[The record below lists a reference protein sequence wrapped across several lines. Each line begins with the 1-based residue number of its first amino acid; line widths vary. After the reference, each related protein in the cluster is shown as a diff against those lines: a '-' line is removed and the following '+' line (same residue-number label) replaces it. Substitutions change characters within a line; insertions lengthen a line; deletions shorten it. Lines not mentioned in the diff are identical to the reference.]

1 MEPTTGV
8 LSCQLDIT
16 IANLP
21 ISLSHHH
28 HTKPNATTAP
38 PHQPST
44 ITTNPAPI
52 HTTETP
58 TYQPNVDN
66 KLSADPKHRNTNPPT
81 QCRSTPPK
89 HQPTNPASTTNPAL
103 IHTTKTLTQCRS
115 IPPKH
120 QPNADPQ
127 QIDSS
132 HAMTHNPIST
142 ITQPQ
147 KPNIKPDLHRET
159 QPTPK
164 YRLKRGETEKAKKE
178 TEKSGKF

>member
-1 MEPTTGV
+1 MEPTAGV

-58 TYQPNVDN
+58 TYQPSVDN
-66 KLSADPKHRNTNPPT
+66 KLSADPKHRNTNPAP
-81 QCRSTPPK
+81 
-89 HQPTNPASTTNPAL
+89 TTNPAL

-115 IPPKH
+115 TPPKH

-132 HAMTHNPIST
+132 HAVTHNLIST

-178 TEKSGKF
+178 TKKSGKF